1 MNTKVSVIVPVYN
14 VKQYIDQC
22 LDSLLHQDYA
32 DYEVILVDD
41 GSTDGSGTICDAVAG
56 TNDNVKVIHQENQGL
71 SAARNSG
78 TAVAT
83 GEYVAYVDSD
93 DWVAEN
99 YISYQ
104 MKLAL
109 AYDADIV
116 TVRQQSMWNGS
127 KLGPTDYS
135 IEKVERFNTSEAMEE
150 ICYGDK
156 MGFSACKLFRKE
168 IVKKYSFPEG
178 ALYEDLAVMYKIFGD
193 AKYIVYSNLP
203 LYFYRRR
210 EGSIK
215 NGKFDKRHLCLID
228 HANQMY
234 EFVEKNYPDL
244 LLAAGYRCAY
254 SATELAPM
262 IISANDRAAFE
273 LIQAQLNKHFRA
285 IVHNKRVRMKYKVR
299 GFAIKLGMGFAR
311 TEFTVEKQLKKIIKR
326 QLYSD

>member
-135 IEKVERFNTSEAMEE
+135 IEKVERFNTSEAME
-150 ICYGDK
+150 
-156 MGFSACKLFRKE
+156 
-168 IVKKYSFPEG
+168 
-178 ALYEDLAVMYKIFGD
+178 
-193 AKYIVYSNLP
+193 
-203 LYFYRRR
+203 
-210 EGSIK
+210 
-215 NGKFDKRHLCLID
+215 
-228 HANQMY
+228 
-234 EFVEKNYPDL
+234 
-244 LLAAGYRCAY
+244 
-254 SATELAPM
+254 
-262 IISANDRAAFE
+262 
-273 LIQAQLNKHFRA
+273 
-285 IVHNKRVRMKYKVR
+285 
-299 GFAIKLGMGFAR
+299 
-311 TEFTVEKQLKKIIKR
+311 
-326 QLYSD
+326 